1 MTNAAIADNFSLL
14 SKLMDIHGENSFK
27 ARSYSTAAYT
37 IERLPEELSLLP
49 TDKIPHIKG
58 IGDSIAKA
66 IIEQLTTGTWNLLTT
81 YLSKTPAGVI
91 EMLQIKGLGPKK
103 IATIWNELGIDSIGE
118 LLYACNEN
126 RLTLFKGFGEKTQQ
140 NVKAAIEYYLSQQG
154 NYLYAQVEQF
164 AAQMQ
169 QVLPKIFPQHQ
180 FLPTGDFYMQRVTIS
195 KLCWV
200 TTATASVLEQFFTQH
215 QYHIQPTDSN
225 DSIAFLGPENILL
238 EFYLTVNATPA
249 ELQFKYSCSHTFW
262 EAFTQ
267 VLHLPQGK
275 FHSDNAIFEA
285 AQLTYVPPFAREQAS
300 AIQPISKATTPVIV
314 VNDIKGIIHSHSK
327 WSDGT
332 HSLAE
337 MATAAK
343 QQGFE
348 YLVISDHSRTAS
360 YAGGLSIERLLAQQ
374 QEIDALNQQ
383 LAPFTIFKSIESDIL
398 TDGSLDYPTEILATL
413 DLVIASVHSGLSMNE
428 EKAMQ
433 RLIKAIENPYT
444 NILGHLT
451 GRLLLSRAGYPI
463 DHETII
469 DACAA
474 NGVVIELNAHPRR
487 LDIDWKYLEYAMK
500 KEVLISINPDA
511 HAIDGFSDVKYGVLV
526 AQKAL
531 LPASQNLSSFSLPQ
545 MQHFIQQQHT
555 KRNS

>member
-1 MTNAAIADNFSLL
+1 
-14 SKLMDIHGENSFK
+14 
-27 ARSYSTAAYT
+27 
-37 IERLPEELSLLP
+37 
-49 TDKIPHIKG
+49 
-58 IGDSIAKA
+58 
-66 IIEQLTTGTWNLLTT
+66 
-81 YLSKTPAGVI
+81 
-91 EMLQIKGLGPKK
+91 
-103 IATIWNELGIDSIGE
+103 
-118 LLYACNEN
+118 
-126 RLTLFKGFGEKTQQ
+126 
-140 NVKAAIEYYLSQQG
+140 
-154 NYLYAQVEQF
+154 
-164 AAQMQ
+164 
-169 QVLPKIFPQHQ
+169 
-180 FLPTGDFYMQRVTIS
+180 TGDFFMQRPTIC

-200 TTATASVLEQFFTQH
+200 TTATAAALEQFFTQH
-215 QYHIQPTDSN
+215 QYNIQPTDIN
-225 DSIAFLGPENILL
+225 ESIAFLGPENIVL

-249 ELQFKYSCSHTFW
+249 ELQFKHSCSNSFW

-275 FHSDNAIFEA
+275 FHSDSAIFEA
-285 AQLTYVPPFAREQAS
+285 AQLAYVPPFAREQAS
-300 AIQPISKATTPVIV
+300 AIQPISKATTPVITV
-314 VNDIKGIIHSHSK
+314 GDIKGIIHSHSK

-374 QEIDALNQQ
+374 EEINALNQQ

-398 TDGSLDYPTEILATL
+398 TDGSLDYPDEILATL
-413 DLVIASVHSGLSMNE
+413 DLVIASVHSGLSMSE
-428 EKAMQ
+428 DKAMQ

-474 NGVVIELNAHPRR
+474 NGVAIELNAHPRR
-487 LDIDWKYLEYAMK
+487 LDIDWKYIEYALK
-500 KEVLISINPDA
+500 KNVLISINPDA
-511 HAIDGFSDVKYGVLV
+511 HAIDGFNDVKYGVLV

-531 LPASQNLSSFSLPQ
+531 LPAAQNLSSFSLAQ
-545 MQHFIQQQHT
+545 MQQFIQQQQT
-555 KRNS
+555 KRK